1 MDVISFSKDIKVYFK
16 SIEKKAFKRVKRP
29 EKMAKIKRNG
39 EKKVEKRLKRVV
51 IIIKNGRNG
60 PK

>member
-1 MDVISFSKDIKVYFK
+1 MIFFKDIKVFFI

-39 EKKVEKRLKRVV
+39 EKKLK
-51 IIIKNGRNG
+51 KGSKG
-60 PK
+60 W

>member
-29 EKMAKIKRNG
+29 EKMAKIKKNG
-39 EKKVEKRLKRVV
+39 EKKSKK
-51 IIIKNGRNG
+51 G
-60 PK
+60 PKGW